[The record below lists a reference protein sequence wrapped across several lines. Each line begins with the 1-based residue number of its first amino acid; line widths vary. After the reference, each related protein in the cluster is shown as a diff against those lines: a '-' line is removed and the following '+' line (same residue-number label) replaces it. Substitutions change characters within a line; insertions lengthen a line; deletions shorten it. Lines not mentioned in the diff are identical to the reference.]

1 MRSISS
7 GRLLLCDHCV
17 GSVLSVSNFMQAKPL
32 ISTSKLEKHFT
43 LRSMVPCDNGR
54 LFRITHG
61 VVRTLTYLDDGSPL
75 VLGVWGA
82 EDVVGSLLSSVNPYY
97 IECFTAVEGIFF
109 VPEDT
114 ASVAAWMKPHLQ
126 QVEELM
132 IIRSHKTIDVKLIRL
147 LSWLAHRFGG
157 EGERSPIINLR
168 MTHQDLAELAGTTR
182 VTITRTLG
190 HLESQGI
197 IQRLPLGRIILRE
210 ADVWYYEI

>member
-1 MRSISS
+1 MP
-7 GRLLLCDHCV
+7 
-17 GSVLSVSNFMQAKPL
+17 NFMQTAP
-32 ISTSKLEKHFT
+32 SQSFSKVEKHFT
-43 LRSMVPCDNGR
+43 CDNSR

-75 VLGVWGA
+75 VLGIWGVG
-82 EDVVGSLLSSVNPYY
+82 DVVGGQLSYVNPYY
-97 IECFTAVEGIFF
+97 IECFTPVEGLFF

-114 ASVAAWMKPHLQ
+114 DTTSVAALIKLHLR

-132 IIRSHKTIDVKLIRL
+132 IIRSHKTIDVKLMRL
-147 LSWLAHRFGG
+147 LSWLSHRFGG
-157 EGERSPIINLR
+157 EAERGQTINLR

-190 HLESQGI
+190 QLESQGI

>member
-1 MRSISS
+1 MP
-7 GRLLLCDHCV
+7 
-17 GSVLSVSNFMQAKPL
+17 NFMQTAPL
-32 ISTSKLEKHFT
+32 LSSSKLEKQFKV
-43 LRSMVPCDNGR
+43 RSMVPCDNSR
-54 LFRITHG
+54 LFQIAHG

-75 VLGVWGA
+75 VLGIWGIG
-82 EDVVGSLLSSVNPYY
+82 DVVGGLLSSINPYY
-97 IECFTAVEGIFF
+97 IECFTAVEGFFF

-114 ASVAAWMKPHLQ
+114 ASVAALMRPHLR

-147 LSWLAHRFGG
+147 LSWLSHRFGG
-157 EGERSPIINLR
+157 EGERGSIINLR

-190 HLESQGI
+190 QLESQGI

-210 ADVWYYEI
+210 EDVWYYEI

>member
-1 MRSISS
+1 MP
-7 GRLLLCDHCV
+7 
-17 GSVLSVSNFMQAKPL
+17 NFMQTAPL
-32 ISTSKLEKHFT
+32 LSSPKLEKKFT
-43 LRSMVPCDNGR
+43 VRSMIPCDNSR
-54 LFRITHG
+54 LFQITQG

-75 VLGVWGA
+75 VLGVWGVG
-82 EDVVGSLLSSVNPYY
+82 DVVGGLLSSINPYY

-109 VPEDT
+109 VPENT
-114 ASVAAWMKPHLQ
+114 ASVSALMKLHLR

-132 IIRSHKTIDVKLIRL
+132 IIRSHKTIDIKVIRL
-147 LSWLAHRFGG
+147 LSWLSYRFGS
-157 EGERSPIINLR
+157 ERERDSIINLR

-190 HLESQGI
+190 QLESQGM

>member
-1 MRSISS
+1 MPH
-7 GRLLLCDHCV
+7 L
-17 GSVLSVSNFMQAKPL
+17 MQA
-32 ISTSKLEKHFT
+32 TSLRSFPQIEKQFT
-43 LRSMVPCDNGR
+43 LRSMVPCEKSH
-54 LFRITHG
+54 LFRITSG

-82 EDVVGSLLSSVNPYY
+82 GDVVGGLLSSVNPYY
-97 IECFTAVEGIFF
+97 IECFTPVEGSFF
-109 VPEDT
+109 VPEDA
-114 ASVAAWMKPHLQ
+114 ASVTTLMKPHLR
-126 QVEELM
+126 QVEDLM

-147 LSWLAHRFGG
+147 LSWLSHHFGG
-157 EGERSPIINLR
+157 EGKHGPVINLR

-190 HLESQGI
+190 QLESQGI